1 MKETDFMQVGADQRQ
16 DQLLRISA
24 KKYLLIWG
32 YCADGNGQGYN
43 WRKYY
48 NHKPTTSDLRKDIHA
63 LIDKQTD
70 GKILTGCQWNDMS
83 VYLSEENQRN
93 FKAAYDLAVQLNG
106 QTLPL
111 MFKLGE
117 DADGT
122 AQYYTFEDMDTF
134 TSFYTTCIAHI
145 QTCLQDGWTEKDSID
160 WSKYE

>member
-1 MKETDFMQVGADQRQ
+1 MQVGADQRQ

-32 YCADGNGQGYN
+32 YDTDGNGQGYN

-48 NHKPTTSDLRKDIHA
+48 NHKPTISDLRKDIHA

-70 GKILTGCQWNDMS
+70 GKILTGCKWNGMS

>member
-1 MKETDFMQVGADQRQ
+1 MIETDFMKVGADQRQ
-16 DQLLRISA
+16 DQLLRISD

-32 YCADGNGQGYN
+32 YFTDGEQGYN

-48 NHKPTTSDLRKDIHA
+48 GHKPSVAELREDIHT

-70 GKILTGCQWNDMS
+70 EKILTGCKWNDIS

-93 FKAAYDLAVQLNG
+93 FKAAYDLAVQLSG

-111 MFKLGE
+111 KFKLGE
-117 DADGT
+117 DADGD

-134 TSFYTTCIAHI
+134 TSFYTTCISHI
-145 QTCLQDGWTEKDSID
+145 QTCLTEGWTEKDGID